1 MKNTF
6 AKSILVIIPA
16 FFIPL
21 LLASFNEKKIETKPV
36 THTIEIYQMK
46 FRPAVIT
53 VKKGDT
59 VEWINKD
66 FYKHDVTAKGKSW
79 TSKPFGQNEKW
90 SKTFTEDEDYYCNLH
105 PTMKGSIKVE

>member
-6 AKSILVIIPA
+6 AKSILVVIPA
-16 FFIPL
+16 FFL
-21 LLASFNEKKIETKPV
+21 LLPLVSFNEKEIERKPV
-36 THTIEIYQMK
+36 KHTIEIYQMK
-46 FRPAVIT
+46 FRPDAIT

-66 FYKHDVTAKGKSW
+66 FYKHDVTGKDKSW
-79 TSKPFGQNEKW
+79 TSKPFGQNERW
-90 SKTFTEDEDYYCNLH
+90 SKTFTEDETYYCNLH